1 MTGPSAAPGTTGVP
15 VSTTGADVA
24 DETGVLVVEV
34 PVVVLMGDLTGRGG
48 ERGRWWM
55 NGWTRR
61 WTTVILGCQ

>member
-1 MTGPSAAPGTTGVP
+1 VP

-24 DETGVLVVEV
+24 DETVVLVVEV